1 MPADVQGVVALRDE
15 IMRLLAEALD
25 SERRHAQQLNEAEQ
39 RHAAASLRADEAHL
53 ADMERRDELH
63 VAETSRRDE
72 LHVDELRRREDLHA
86 VDLANL
92 RQALESRDLIGQ
104 AKGIVMATMLCSAD
118 DAFAILRQQ
127 SQHENIK
134 LVDVATEVVRRT
146 TARAQ
151 PPSAPSR
158 PSHDAT
164 DR

>member
-1 MPADVQGVVALRDE
+1 MPADVEGVVALRNE
-15 IMRLLAEALD
+15 SMRLLSEALD
-25 SERRHAQQLNEAEQ
+25 AERRHADQLRDAEQ
-39 RHAAASLRADEAHL
+39 RHTAAARRADEAHI

-72 LHVDELRRREDLHA
+72 LHVDELRRRDEMYASDT
-86 VDLANL
+86 ANL

-118 DAFAILRQQ
+118 EAFAILRQQ

-146 TARAQ
+146 TARAK
-151 PPSAPSR
+151 PAVS
-158 PSHDAT
+158 
-164 DR
+164 